1 MRSAKEK
8 AELCRAL
15 HAGAEPTLSAACW
28 DVGTACLLA
37 HVGVPLIDTTSF
49 GAMATRGL
57 PDAVG
62 LATRDFMLGNAR
74 LIAAS
79 VDLPVQA
86 DLENGFGDSP
96 EIVAQTIL
104 EAGTTGIV
112 GGSIE
117 DATGRPADPIY
128 PLELAKERISAAAE
142 VACALPFPFMLTA
155 RADQYLWGRPD
166 LAEVIQRAQAF
177 ETAGANAIMVPG
189 LSDLVALKSLCDRR
203 EPARGGAYRRGPWWT
218 SPREIGCDRRKAH
231 RRWRG
236 HGSRGALGLCEH
248 RPGSNRRARTRRL
261 ARRHVRPRD
270 HRDLPA
276 PPRQFL
282 TVKLVTGRPYERRG
296 EPKGGDQASHREL
309 PTLYLQQRTS
319 SAMRSISSR
328 SDRPMSAYV
337 YEPQAL
343 TGGVDTAAWCA

>member
-1 MRSAKEK
+1 MRSTKEK

-37 HVGVPLIDTTSF
+37 HLGVPLIDTTSF

-62 LATRDFMLGNAR
+62 LATRDFMLDNAR
-74 LIAAS
+74 LIAAA

-104 EAGTTGIV
+104 EASATGIV

-128 PLELAKERISAAAE
+128 PLELAKERIHAAAE
-142 VACALPFPFMLTA
+142 AAHALPFPFMLTA
-155 RADQYLWGRPD
+155 RADQYLWGRAD
-166 LAEVIQRAQAF
+166 LAEVIRRAQAF

-189 LSDLVALKSLCDRR
+189 LSDLAALKSL
-203 EPARGGAYRRGPWWT
+203 
-218 SPREIGCDRRKAH
+218 
-231 RRWRG
+231 
-236 HGSRGALGLCEH
+236 
-248 RPGSNRRARTRRL
+248 
-261 ARRHVRPRD
+261 V
-270 HRDLPA
+270 
-276 PPRQFL
+276 
-282 TVKLVTGRPYERRG
+282 
-296 EPKGGDQASHREL
+296 
-309 PTLYLQQRTS
+309 
-319 SAMRSISSR
+319 
-328 SDRPMSAYV
+328 
-337 YEPQAL
+337 
-343 TGGVDTAAWCA
+343 

>member
-1 MRSAKEK
+1 MRSTKEK
-8 AELCRAL
+8 AELCRVL

-62 LATRDFMLGNAR
+62 LATRDFMLDNAR
-74 LIAAS
+74 LIAAA

-96 EIVAQTIL
+96 KIVAQTIL
-104 EAGTTGIV
+104 EASATGIV

-128 PLELAKERISAAAE
+128 PLEFATERIHAAAE
-142 VACALPFPFMLTA
+142 AARALSFPFMLTA

-189 LSDLVALKSLCDRR
+189 LSDLAALKSLCDSVSLPVVVLIGAGPGG
-203 EPARGGAYRRGPWWT
+203 PARERLAATGAKRIGVGGAMVRAALSAFVSTARDLIEGRELDGLRYAMSG
-218 SPREIGCDRRKAH
+218 REIT
-231 RRWRG
+231 
-236 HGSRGALGLCEH
+236 EIFQ
-248 RPGSNRRARTRRL
+248 RRL
-261 ARRHVRPRD
+261 A
-270 HRDLPA
+270 
-276 PPRQFL
+276 
-282 TVKLVTGRPYERRG
+282 
-296 EPKGGDQASHREL
+296 
-309 PTLYLQQRTS
+309 S
-319 SAMRSISSR
+319 S
-328 SDRPMSAYV
+328 
-337 YEPQAL
+337 
-343 TGGVDTAAWCA
+343 